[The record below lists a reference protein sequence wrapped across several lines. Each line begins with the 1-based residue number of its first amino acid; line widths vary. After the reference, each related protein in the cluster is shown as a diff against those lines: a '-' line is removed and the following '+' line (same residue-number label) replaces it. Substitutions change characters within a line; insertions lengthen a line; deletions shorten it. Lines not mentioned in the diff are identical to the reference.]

1 MRDMKRKTTEKQ
13 AQDEVAVAAHGLTRI
28 YGSGETKVVGLADVD
43 LVVSAGSFCVLKGES
58 GSGKS
63 TLLALLAG
71 LDTPTSG
78 SLEVAG
84 QNLSEA
90 GEGELLHFR
99 RNKVG
104 MIFQSF
110 NLLPTLTVIENALLP
125 AMLALRPMAE
135 AERRAAELLERLGM
149 SARLYHTPAM
159 LSGGE
164 MQRTA
169 IARALI
175 NRPEIILA
183 DEPTGN
189 LDSTHGQTVIDLL
202 KGLRDE
208 TGVTVI
214 VATHSDLA
222 DTAVDAVLH
231 LKDGR
236 LLPS

>member
-1 MRDMKRKTTEKQ
+1 MREMKGKITGGQVQPER
-13 AQDEVAVAAHGLTRI
+13 AVRARALTRI
-28 YGSGETKVVGLADVD
+28 YGSGSTPIEGLVDVS
-43 LVVSAGSFCVLKGES
+43 LLVSAGSFCVLKGES

-84 QNLSEA
+84 QNLREA
-90 GEGELLHFR
+90 GESDLIHFR
-99 RNKVG
+99 RSKVG
-104 MIFQSF
+104 MIFQCF
-110 NLLPTLTVIENALLP
+110 NLLPTLSVLENTLLP
-125 AMLALRPMAE
+125 AMLALLPMAT
-135 AERRAAELLERLGM
+135 AERRARELLERLGL
-149 SARLYHTPAM
+149 AERLHHTPAR

-175 NRPEIILA
+175 NGPEIILA

-189 LDSTHGQTVIDLL
+189 LDSTNGQVVVDLL

-222 DTAVDAVLH
+222 DNAADAVLH

>member
-1 MRDMKRKTTEKQ
+1 M
-13 AQDEVAVAAHGLTRI
+13 AVAAQGLTRI
-28 YGSGETKVVGLADVD
+28 YGTGATQVVGLVDVD
-43 LVVSAGSFCVLKGES
+43 LIAPAGSLCVLKGAS

-90 GEGELLHFR
+90 EESELIHFR

-110 NLLPTLTVIENALLP
+110 NLLPTLSVLENALLP

-135 AERRAAELLERLGM
+135 AERRAGDLLERLGL
-149 SARLYHTPAM
+149 SARLHHTPAM

-175 NRPEIILA
+175 NGPEIILA

-189 LDSTHGQTVIDLL
+189 LDTAHGQIVIDLL
-202 KGLRDE
+202 KGLRNE
-208 TGVTVI
+208 MGVTVI
-214 VATHSDLA
+214 VATHSDMA
-222 DTAVDAVLH
+222 DTAADTVLL
-231 LKDGR
+231 LKDGQ

>member
-1 MRDMKRKTTEKQ
+1 MRDIKRETTEEQ
-13 AQDEVAVAAHGLTRI
+13 AKAEVAVAAHGLTRI
-28 YGSGETKVVGLADVD
+28 YGSGTTQVAGLVDVD
-43 LVVSAGSFCVLKGES
+43 LMVSAGSLCVLKGES

-90 GEGELLHFR
+90 GESELINFR

-110 NLLPTLTVIENALLP
+110 NLLPTLSVLENTLLP

-135 AERRAAELLERLGM
+135 AERRAEDLLERLGL
-149 SARLYHTPAM
+149 SARLHHTPAM

-175 NRPEIILA
+175 NKPEIILA

-189 LDSTHGQTVIDLL
+189 LDTTRGQIVIDLL
-202 KGLRDE
+202 QELRNE
-208 TGVTVI
+208 MGVTVI
-214 VATHSDLA
+214 VATHSDMA
-222 DTAVDAVLH
+222 DTAADTVLH
-231 LKDGR
+231 LKDGQ

>member
-1 MRDMKRKTTEKQ
+1 MRDMKRASTEEQ
-13 AQDEVAVAAHGLTRI
+13 AKAKVAVTAQALTRI
-28 YGSGETKVVGLADVD
+28 YGSGTTQVVGLVDVD
-43 LVVSAGSFCVLKGES
+43 LIVSAGSLCVLKGES

-90 GEGELLHFR
+90 EESELIHFR

-110 NLLPTLTVIENALLP
+110 NLLPTLSVLENTLLP
-125 AMLALRPMAE
+125 AMLALRPMVE
-135 AERRAAELLERLGM
+135 TERRALDLLNKLGL
-149 SARLYHTPAM
+149 SARLHHTPAM

-175 NRPEIILA
+175 NGPEIILA

-189 LDSTHGQTVIDLL
+189 LDTAHGQIVIDLL
-202 KGLRDE
+202 KGLRNE
-208 TGVTVI
+208 MGVTVI
-214 VATHSDLA
+214 VATHSDMADAAA
-222 DTAVDAVLH
+222 DTVIH
-231 LKDGR
+231 LKDGQ
-236 LLPS
+236 LVPS

>member
-1 MRDMKRKTTEKQ
+1 MKRETTKKQ
-13 AQDEVAVAAHGLTRI
+13 TQAEVAVTAHGLTRI
-28 YGSGETKVVGLADVD
+28 YGSGATQVVGLVDVD
-43 LVVSAGSFCVLKGES
+43 LMVSAGSLCVLKGES

-78 SLEVAG
+78 SLKVAG

-90 GEGELLHFR
+90 GESELIHFR

-110 NLLPTLTVIENALLP
+110 NLLPTLSVLENALLP

-135 AERRAAELLERLGM
+135 AERRAEALLERLGL
-149 SARLYHTPAM
+149 SARLHHTPAM

-175 NRPEIILA
+175 NKPEIILA

-189 LDSTHGQTVIDLL
+189 LDTTRGQIVIDLL
-202 KGLRDE
+202 QELRNE
-208 TGVTVI
+208 MGVTVI
-214 VATHSDLA
+214 VATHSDMA
-222 DTAVDAVLH
+222 DTAADTVLQ
-231 LKDGR
+231 LKDGQ

>member
-1 MRDMKRKTTEKQ
+1 MDIQREPQKEPVRAKI
-13 AQDEVAVAAHGLTRI
+13 AVAAHALTRI
-28 YGSGETKVVGLADVD
+28 YGSGATQVVGLADVD
-43 LVVSAGSFCVLKGES
+43 LTVSAGSFCVLKGES

-71 LDTPTSG
+71 LDTPTAG
-78 SLEVAG
+78 SLVVAG

-90 GEGELLHFR
+90 RESELMHFR
-99 RNKVG
+99 RHKVG

-110 NLLPTLTVIENALLP
+110 NLLPTLSVLENALLP

-135 AERRAAELLERLGM
+135 AERRAEDLLERLGM
-149 SARLYHTPAM
+149 STRLHHTPAM

-175 NRPEIILA
+175 NGPEIILA

-189 LDSTHGQTVIDLL
+189 LDTTHGQIVIDLL
-202 KGLRDE
+202 KELRNE

-214 VATHSDLA
+214 VATHSDMA
-222 DTAVDAVLH
+222 DTVADTMLF
-231 LKDGR
+231 LKDGQ
-236 LLPS
+236 LLPP